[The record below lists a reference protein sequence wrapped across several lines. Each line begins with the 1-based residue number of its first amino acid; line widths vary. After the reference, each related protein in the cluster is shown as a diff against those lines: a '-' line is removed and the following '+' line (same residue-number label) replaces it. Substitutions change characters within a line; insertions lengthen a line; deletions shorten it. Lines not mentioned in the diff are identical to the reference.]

1 MSKQLLVGFL
11 RTVLASGLALAAGAV
26 ALAAATQGFRAFTT
40 ETARRIAV
48 SRHPVPVPPVVLEN
62 QAGDRFSLAVLR
74 GKWVIVD
81 FIYTRCQDQCEVLDA
96 NFARLESMLAKPIAA
111 NHLQLLSISFDPTRD
126 TPAELAAYLERFGG
140 RSAGWQVARPV
151 EAAGLE
157 RLERTFG
164 ITVIPDDDGGYTH
177 NSAILVV
184 DPRERL
190 VEILDWRDPKRA
202 AREILAKLE
211 G

>member
-1 MSKQLLVGFL
+1 M
-11 RTVLASGLALAAGAV
+11 ASAV
-26 ALAAATQGFRAFTT
+26 ALTAGIAALAVATQDFSAFTT
-40 ETARRIAV
+40 ETARRVAV

-62 QAGDRFSLAVLR
+62 QAGARFSLSALR

-81 FIYTRCQDQCEVLDA
+81 FVYTRCEDQCQVLDA
-96 NFARLESMLAKPIAA
+96 NFARLETMLAEPIAA
-111 NHLQLLSISFDPTRD
+111 DRLRLLSISFDQTRD
-126 TPAELAAYLERFGG
+126 TPSELAAYLERFGG
-140 RSAGWQVARPV
+140 RSPGWQVARPV

-157 RLERTFG
+157 RLERAFG

-190 VEILDWRDPKRA
+190 VAILGWRDPERA
-202 AREILAKLE
+202 AHEILRKLE